1 MASQAPASDPGKT
14 AASPA
19 PAPPAPAGGD
29 GPAGRDGRAGGPG
42 RAGGRGRLRAS
53 IDTVGETAELFA
65 SSRPGLTIFA
75 VLVLKALIALFGGAG
90 AGWLRVLDAAGTVAL
105 VGALGYLL
113 VRMVNRLQH
122 RFLWRVRRKLVLS
135 FVLIGFV
142 PILLSVV
149 FFLMSGVLLLTTVS
163 SSLVQL
169 SFSDVMEDANDLAA
183 MTAVDLGGLV
193 EPAEVRAVLAGRV
206 QAVEE
211 RYPDASIAVLWNQAG
226 RDRAA
231 GAGPWR
237 HASRDLRF
245 PAWLGAPPDTGGLG
259 DVSDG
264 GGLAEAPDGSP
275 RDAGGPVDA
284 PDRPSPDAGGLVVT
298 RGRAGWTVV
307 ARGVERFDEDGP
319 VYAVVADLPIAG
331 EVTRRMQAAR
341 GVTFTHFSVT
351 PTVGGA
357 GFGSAGADASPAAAA
372 FEALRFPFGAPPPD
386 GAPALDLP
394 YEYEA
399 RVDLLD
405 WSTGRRGHGAVG
417 FRVHPMVF
425 YREVVEGG
433 EYAVDVFVL
442 GLLVLGVMF
451 LTIEAAAMVM
461 GFALAGS
468 ITGAVDELFT
478 GTERVRAGDFAHR
491 IRVETE
497 DQLGELAESF
507 NTMTGSVSDLLTQAE
522 EKRRL
527 EEELRIARDIQMSLL
542 PEGPASVPGLAVA
555 AACRPAREVGGDYFD
570 FIRLD
575 EHRLGVLVADVSG
588 KGTSA
593 AFYMAELKG
602 VVLSLSRF
610 HQSPRELLIEVNRIL
625 SATLD
630 GRTFITMTYA
640 VVDLAARRLTYAR
653 AGHTPLIHVPS
664 AADGSR
670 TTQVL
675 APDGLIVGLQIDGV
689 EAKFAELLEESAFP
703 IETGD
708 LVALFTDGVTEAMNE
723 ESDLFG
729 EDRLSRTLTERIHL
743 APDDLKQRIL
753 GDVEAFA
760 GAAEQHD
767 DMTIVLLRV
776 GDPPPLPP
784 PASRP

>member
-1 MASQAPASDPGKT
+1 MASQAPSPGLPAENADPR
-14 AASPA
+14 P
-19 PAPPAPAGGD
+19 PAPPGAA
-29 GPAGRDGRAGGPG
+29 RGPG
-42 RAGGRGRLRAS
+42 GGRGRLRAAVDA
-53 IDTVGETAELFA
+53 IGEVTELFA
-65 SSRPGLTIFA
+65 ASTPGLTILA
-75 VLVLKALIALFGGAG
+75 VLGLKVLIALLGGAG
-90 AGWLRVLDAAGTVAL
+90 PGWLRVLDAAGTLAL
-105 VGALGYLL
+105 VAALGYLL
-113 VRMVNRLQH
+113 VRMLNRLQQ

-135 FVLIGFV
+135 YVLIGFV

-149 FFLMSGVLLLTTVS
+149 FFLVSGVVLLSSVS

-169 SFSDVMEDANDLAA
+169 SFSDVMEDANELAA
-183 MTAVDLGGLV
+183 MTAVDLGDLV

-206 QAVEE
+206 RAVEE
-211 RYPDASIAVLWNQAG
+211 RYPGASLAVSWKQAG
-226 RDRAA
+226 RDRVA

-237 HASRDLRF
+237 HVSGDLRF
-245 PAWLGAPPDTGGLG
+245 PAWLGAPPDAGGLG
-259 DVSDG
+259 DVPDAG
-264 GGLAEAPDGSP
+264 ARADAPDGP
-275 RDAGGPVDA
+275 L
-284 PDRPSPDAGGLVVT
+284 PDAGGLVVT
-298 RGRAGWTVV
+298 RSRAGWTVV
-307 ARGVERFDEDGP
+307 ARGVQRFDEDGP
-319 VYAVVADLPIAG
+319 AYAVVADLPIAG
-331 EVTRRMQAAR
+331 DVILRIQASR
-341 GVTFTHFSVT
+341 GVTLTYFSVT
-351 PTVGGA
+351 EAADEAGA
-357 GFGSAGADASPAAAA
+357 GTDSAGATLAATS
-372 FEALRFPFGAPPPD
+372 FDGRQVSFGAPP
-386 GAPALDLP
+386 LDVASTLEVP
-394 YEYEA
+394 MTA
-399 RVDLLD
+399 HVDLLD
-405 WSTGRRGHGAVG
+405 WSSGRRGRGRVG
-417 FRVHPMVF
+417 FRMPLTVF
-425 YREVVEGG
+425 SRQLAQE
-433 EYAVDVFVL
+433 VDVSLVTSFLVVL
-442 GLLVLGVMF
+442 GLLGTMF
-451 LTIEAAAMVM
+451 LIIEGAALVLC
-461 GFALAGS
+461 FALARS
-468 ITGAVDELFT
+468 ITGAVHELFT
-478 GTERVRAGDFAHR
+478 GTERVQKGDLTHR

-507 NTMTGSVSDLLTQAE
+507 NAMTGSISDLLTQAE

-542 PEGPASVPGLAVA
+542 PEGPASMPGLAVA

-575 EHRLGVLVADVSG
+575 EHRIGVLVADVSG

-703 IETGD
+703 IEAGD

-723 ESDLFG
+723 ASDLFG
-729 EDRLSRTLTERIHL
+729 EERLSRTLTEQLHL

-776 GDPPPLPP
+776 GDAPPFPP

>member
-1 MASQAPASDPGKT
+1 MASQAPSPGLPAGT
-14 AASPA
+14 ATA
-19 PAPPAPAGGD
+19 PPPAPRGSGR
-29 GPAGRDGRAGGPG
+29 GPEG
-42 RAGGRGRLRAS
+42 GGRGRLRLVIEAL
-53 IDTVGETAELFA
+53 GETAELFA
-65 SSRPGLTIFA
+65 VSGPGLTILA
-75 VLVLKALIALFGGAG
+75 VLVLKALIALFGDA
-90 AGWLRVLDAAGTVAL
+90 ASGWLRVLDAAGTLAL
-105 VGALGYLL
+105 VAALGYLL
-113 VRMVNRLQH
+113 VRMLNRLQQ

-135 FVLIGFV
+135 YILIGFV
-142 PILLSVV
+142 PILLSAV
-149 FFLMSGVLLLTTVS
+149 FFLVSGAVLLSAVS

-169 SFSDVMEDANDLAA
+169 SFSDVMEDANELAA
-183 MTAVDLGGLV
+183 MTAVDLGDLV

-206 QAVEE
+206 RAVQE
-211 RYPDASIAVLWNQAG
+211 RYPDASLAVSWKQAG
-226 RDRAA
+226 RDRVA

-237 HASRDLRF
+237 HVSGDLRF
-245 PAWLGAPPDTGGLG
+245 PAWLGAPPDDGGLG
-259 DVSDG
+259 DARG
-264 GGLAEAPDGSP
+264 GGGPADAPDG
-275 RDAGGPVDA
+275 
-284 PDRPSPDAGGLVVT
+284 RPPGAGGLVVT
-298 RGRAGWTVV
+298 RGRGGWTVV
-307 ARGVERFDEDGP
+307 ARGVARFDEDGP
-319 VYAVVADLPIAG
+319 AYAVVADLPIDG
-331 EVTRRMQAAR
+331 EVARRMQASR
-341 GVTFTHFSVT
+341 GVTLTHFSVA

-357 GFGSAGADASPAAAA
+357 GAGPAGADAGAVDAG
-372 FEALRFPFGAPPPD
+372 FEPLRFSFGAPPPD
-386 GAPALDLP
+386 AAFTLP
-394 YEYEA
+394 LVIA
-399 RVDLLD
+399 RVDLLE
-405 WSTGRRGHGAVG
+405 WSTGRRGRGEVG
-417 FRVHPMVF
+417 FSVRPEVF
-425 YREVVEGG
+425 YRQ
-433 EYAVDVFVL
+433 L
-442 GLLVLGVMF
+442 GQSGDASLASGFLVALMFIGVTF

-468 ITGAVDELFT
+468 ITGAVHELFT
-478 GTERVRAGDFAHR
+478 GTERVREGDLTHR
-491 IRVETE
+491 IRVDTD

-507 NTMTGSVSDLLTQAE
+507 NTMTGSIADLMAE
-522 EKRRL
+522 AAEKRRL

-542 PEGPASVPGLAVA
+542 PEGPASVPGLAVT

-640 VVDLAARRLTYAR
+640 VLDLAARRLTYAR
-653 AGHTPLIHVPS
+653 AGHTPLVHVPF
-664 AADGSR
+664 AAEGPR
-670 TTQVL
+670 TPRVL
-675 APDGLIVGLQIDGV
+675 APDGLVVGLQIDGV
-689 EAKFAELLEESAFP
+689 EEKFAELLEESTFP

-729 EDRLSRTLTERIHL
+729 EERLGRTLTEQIHL
-743 APDDLKQRIL
+743 SSDDLKQRVL

-776 GDPPPLPP
+776 GDAPSLPL

>member
-1 MASQAPASDPGKT
+1 MASQAPAPRLTEST
-14 AASPA
+14 AA
-19 PAPPAPAGGD
+19 PAPPAPPGA
-29 GPAGRDGRAGGPG
+29 ARGPG
-42 RAGGRGRLRAS
+42 GGRGRLRAAV
-53 IDTVGETAELFA
+53 DALGEVTEFFA
-65 SSRPGLTIFA
+65 ASGPGLTILA
-75 VLVLKALIALFGGAG
+75 VLVLKACIALFGGAG
-90 AGWLRVLDAAGTVAL
+90 SGWLRVLDAAGTLAL
-105 VGALGYLL
+105 VAALGYLL
-113 VRMVNRLQH
+113 VRMLNLLQQ
-122 RFLWRVRRKLVLS
+122 RFLWRVRRRLVLS
-135 FVLIGFV
+135 YVLIGFV

-149 FFLMSGVLLLTTVS
+149 FFLVSGVLLLTTVS

-169 SFSDVMEDANDLAA
+169 SFSDVMEDASDLAA

-193 EPAEVRAVLAGRV
+193 EPAEVRAVLAGRL

-211 RYPDASIAVLWNQAG
+211 RYPDASIAVLWSQAG
-226 RDRAA
+226 RDRVA

-237 HASRDLRF
+237 HDSRDLRF
-245 PAWLGAPPDTGGLG
+245 PAWLGAPPDAGGPDDAPG
-259 DVSDG
+259 GAPPDA
-264 GGLAEAPDGSP
+264 GGLAGAPDG
-275 RDAGGPVDA
+275 
-284 PDRPSPDAGGLVVT
+284 PSRNAGGLVVT
-298 RGRAGWTVV
+298 RGRGDWTVV

-331 EVTRRMQAAR
+331 EVTRRMQASR
-341 GVTFTHFSVT
+341 GVTFTDFSVT
-351 PTVGGA
+351 PIVGGA
-357 GFGSAGADASPAAAA
+357 GTGPAGADAGPAAAA
-372 FEALRFPFGAPPPD
+372 FETLLFPFGAPPPD
-386 GAPALDLP
+386 GTPTLFRS
-394 YEYEA
+394 EA
-399 RVDLLD
+399 GVDLLD
-405 WSTGRRGHGAVG
+405 WSTGRRGRGEVG
-417 FRVHPMVF
+417 FTVHPMVF

-433 EYAVDVFVL
+433 EFAVNVFVW
-442 GLLVLGVMF
+442 GLMLLGVVF

-468 ITGAVDELFT
+468 ITGAVHELFT
-478 GTERVRAGDFAHR
+478 GTERVRQGDLAHR
-491 IRVETE
+491 IRVDTD

-507 NTMTGSVSDLLTQAE
+507 NTMTGSIADLMAE
-522 EKRRL
+522 AAEKRRL

-542 PEGPASVPGLAVA
+542 PEGTASVPGLSVT
-555 AACRPAREVGGDYFD
+555 AACRPAREVGGDYYD

-640 VVDLAARRLTYAR
+640 VLDLAARRLTYAR
-653 AGHTPLIHVPS
+653 AGHTPLVHVPF
-664 AADGSR
+664 APEGPR
-670 TTQVL
+670 TPRVL
-675 APDGLIVGLQIDGV
+675 APDGLVVGLQIDGV
-689 EAKFAELLEESAFP
+689 EEKFAELLEESSFAL
-703 IETGD
+703 ETGD

-729 EDRLSRTLTERIHL
+729 EERLGRILTEQIHL
-743 APDDLKQRIL
+743 SSDDLKQRVL

-776 GDPPPLPP
+776 GDAPSLPP

>member
-1 MASQAPASDPGKT
+1 M
-14 AASPA
+14 
-19 PAPPAPAGGD
+19 
-29 GPAGRDGRAGGPG
+29 
-42 RAGGRGRLRAS
+42 
-53 IDTVGETAELFA
+53 
-65 SSRPGLTIFA
+65 
-75 VLVLKALIALFGGAG
+75 
-90 AGWLRVLDAAGTVAL
+90 
-105 VGALGYLL
+105 
-113 VRMVNRLQH
+113 
-122 RFLWRVRRKLVLS
+122 
-135 FVLIGFV
+135 
-142 PILLSVV
+142 
-149 FFLMSGVLLLTTVS
+149 
-163 SSLVQL
+163 
-169 SFSDVMEDANDLAA
+169 
-183 MTAVDLGGLV
+183 
-193 EPAEVRAVLAGRV
+193 
-206 QAVEE
+206 
-211 RYPDASIAVLWNQAG
+211 
-226 RDRAA
+226 
-231 GAGPWR
+231 
-237 HASRDLRF
+237 
-245 PAWLGAPPDTGGLG
+245 
-259 DVSDG
+259 
-264 GGLAEAPDGSP
+264 
-275 RDAGGPVDA
+275 
-284 PDRPSPDAGGLVVT
+284 T

-331 EVTRRMQAAR
+331 EVTRRMQASR
-341 GVTFTHFSVT
+341 GVRFVDFSVT
-351 PTVGGA
+351 PAAGSGGA
-357 GFGSAGADASPAAAA
+357 GPGVADLVPAAA
-372 FEALRFPFGAPPPD
+372 FEALRFPFGAPPPA
-386 GAPALDLP
+386 GAPTLDLP
-394 YEYEA
+394 PSEA

-405 WSTGRRGHGAVG
+405 WSTGLRGRGAVG
-417 FRVHPMVF
+417 FRVHPLVF
-425 YREVVEGG
+425 YREVVRGG
-433 EYAVDVFVL
+433 EGALAGYLVPVL
-442 GLLVLGVMF
+442 LWLGVMF

-468 ITGAVDELFT
+468 ITGAVHELFT
-478 GTERVRAGDFAHR
+478 GTERVRQGDLAHR
-491 IRVETE
+491 IRVDTE

-507 NTMTGSVSDLLTQAE
+507 NSMTGSIADLLTEAE

-575 EHRLGVLVADVSG
+575 EHRIGVLVADVSG

-610 HQSPRELLIEVNRIL
+610 HRSPRELLIEVNRIL

-703 IETGD
+703 IEAGD

-723 ESDLFG
+723 ASDLFG
-729 EDRLSRTLTERIHL
+729 EERLSRTLTEQLHL

-776 GDPPPLPP
+776 GDAPSLP

>member
-1 MASQAPASDPGKT
+1 MASQAPSPRLPAST
-14 AASPA
+14 APSPP
-19 PAPPAPAGGD
+19 PAPPGAAGGS
-29 GPAGRDGRAGGPG
+29 G
-42 RAGGRGRLRAS
+42 GGRGRLRAAV
-53 IDTVGETAELFA
+53 DALGEVTELFA
-65 SSRPGLTIFA
+65 ASTPGLTILA
-75 VLVLKALIALFGGAG
+75 VLGLKALIALFGGAG
-90 AGWLRVLDAAGTVAL
+90 PGWLRVLDAAGTLAL
-105 VGALGYLL
+105 VAALGYLL
-113 VRMVNRLQH
+113 VRMLNLLQQ
-122 RFLWRVRRKLVLS
+122 RFLWRVRRRLVLS
-135 FVLIGFV
+135 YVLIGFV

-149 FFLMSGVLLLTTVS
+149 FFLVSGVLLLTTVS

-237 HASRDLRF
+237 HDSRDLRF
-245 PAWLGAPPDTGGLG
+245 PAWLGAPPD
-259 DVSDG
+259 
-264 GGLAEAPDGSP
+264 
-275 RDAGGPVDA
+275 AGGPGDA
-284 PDRPSPDAGGLVVT
+284 RDGAPPDAGGLVVT

-307 ARGVERFDEDGP
+307 ARGVERFNEDGP
-319 VYAVVADLPIAG
+319 GYAVIADLPIAG
-331 EVTRRMQAAR
+331 EVTRRMQASR
-341 GVTFTHFSVT
+341 GVTLTDFSVT

-357 GFGSAGADASPAAAA
+357 GAGPGGADAGPAAAA

-386 GAPALDLP
+386 GAPTLDLP
-394 YEYEA
+394 AEA

-405 WSTGRRGHGAVG
+405 WSTGRRGRGEVG
-417 FRVHPMVF
+417 FTVHPMVF

-433 EYAVDVFVL
+433 EYALGVFVW
-442 GLLVLGVMF
+442 GLLLLGVMF

-468 ITGAVDELFT
+468 ITGAVHELFT
-478 GTERVRAGDFAHR
+478 GTERVRQGDLTHR
-491 IRVETE
+491 IRVDTE

-507 NTMTGSVSDLLTQAE
+507 NAMTGSIADLLTQAE

-542 PEGPASVPGLAVA
+542 PDGPASVPGLGVT
-555 AACRPAREVGGDYFD
+555 AACRPAREVGGDYYD

-640 VVDLAARRLTYAR
+640 VLDLAARRLTYAR
-653 AGHTPLIHVPS
+653 AGHTPLVHVPFTPE
-664 AADGSR
+664 GPR
-670 TTQVL
+670 TPRVL
-675 APDGLIVGLQIDGV
+675 APDGLVVGLQIDGV
-689 EAKFAELLEESAFP
+689 EEKFVELLEESSFAL
-703 IETGD
+703 ETGD

-729 EDRLSRTLTERIHL
+729 EERLSRILSEQIHL
-743 APDDLKQRIL
+743 SSDDLKQRVL

-776 GDPPPLPP
+776 GDASSPPA

>member
-1 MASQAPASDPGKT
+1 MASQAPPPGLPASTGGP
-14 AASPA
+14 P
-19 PAPPAPAGGD
+19 PPARPGAAGGH
-29 GPAGRDGRAGGPG
+29 GPP
-42 RAGGRGRLRAS
+42 GGRGPLGQVVE
-53 IDTVGETAELFA
+53 TLGETAELFA
-65 SSRPGLTIFA
+65 ASGPGRTILA
-75 VLVLKALIALFGGAG
+75 VLVLKTLVGLFGGA
-90 AGWLRVLDAAGTVAL
+90 AAPIWLRVLDTAGTVAL
-105 VGALGYLL
+105 VVALGYLL
-113 VRMVNRLQH
+113 VRVLILLRQ
-122 RFLWRVRRKLVLS
+122 RFLWRVRRRLVLS
-135 FVLIGFV
+135 YVLIGFV

-149 FFLMSGVLLLTTVS
+149 FFLVSGVLLLTTVS

-193 EPAEVRAVLAGRV
+193 EPGEVREVLAGRV

-237 HASRDLRF
+237 HDSRDLRF
-245 PAWLGAPPDTGGLG
+245 PAWLGAPPG
-259 DVSDG
+259 
-264 GGLAEAPDGSP
+264 
-275 RDAGGPVDA
+275 AGGTGDA
-284 PDRPSPDAGGLVVT
+284 RDGAPPDAGGLVVT

-331 EVTRRMQAAR
+331 EVTRRMQASR
-341 GVTFTHFSVT
+341 GVALTDFSVT

-357 GFGSAGADASPAAAA
+357 GAAPAGADAGPAAAG
-372 FEALRFPFGAPPPD
+372 FEALRFPLGARAPD
-386 GAPALDLP
+386 GAPTLNLTA
-394 YEYEA
+394 EA

-405 WSTGRRGHGAVG
+405 WSTGRRGRGEVG
-417 FRVHPMVF
+417 FTVHPMVF
-425 YREVVEGG
+425 YRQLAQGG
-433 EYAVDVFVL
+433 DANLASGF
-442 GLLVLGVMF
+442 LLALMFIGVMF

-468 ITGAVDELFT
+468 ITGAVHELFT
-478 GTERVRAGDFAHR
+478 GTERVREGDLAHR
-491 IRVETE
+491 IRVDTD

-507 NTMTGSVSDLLTQAE
+507 NTMTGSIADLMAE
-522 EKRRL
+522 AAEKRRL

-570 FIRLD
+570 FVRLD

-653 AGHTPLIHVPS
+653 AGHTPLVHVPFAS
-664 AADGSR
+664 EGPR
-670 TTQVL
+670 TPRVL
-675 APDGLIVGLQIDGV
+675 APDGLVVGLQIDGI
-689 EAKFAELLEESAFP
+689 EAKFAELLEESSFP

-729 EDRLSRTLTERIHL
+729 EERLGRTLTEQIHL
-743 APDDLKQRIL
+743 PSDDLKQRVL

-776 GDPPPLPP
+776 GDAPSPAPF
-784 PASRP
+784 ASRP

>member
-1 MASQAPASDPGKT
+1 MASQAPSSNLPAGT
-14 AASPA
+14 A
-19 PAPPAPAGGD
+19 PAPPPAP
-29 GPAGRDGRAGGPG
+29 RGPG
-42 RAGGRGRLRAS
+42 RGPGGGGRGRLRLVIEAL
-53 IDTVGETAELFA
+53 GETAELFA
-65 SSRPGLTIFA
+65 TSGPGRTILA
-75 VLVLKALIALFGGAG
+75 VLVLKTVVGLFGGLA
-90 AGWLRVLDAAGTVAL
+90 APAWLRVLDTAGTVAL
-105 VGALGYLL
+105 VAALGYLL
-113 VRMVNRLQH
+113 VRVLTLLQQ
-122 RFLWRVRRKLVLS
+122 RFLWRVRRRLVLS
-135 FVLIGFV
+135 YVLIGFV

-149 FFLMSGVLLLTTVS
+149 FFLVSGVLLLTTVS

-183 MTAVDLGGLV
+183 MTAIDLGGLV
-193 EPAEVRAVLAGRV
+193 EPGEVRAVLAGRV

-237 HASRDLRF
+237 HDSRDLRF
-245 PAWLGAPPDTGGLG
+245 PAWLGAPPD
-259 DVSDG
+259 
-264 GGLAEAPDGSP
+264 
-275 RDAGGPVDA
+275 AGGPGDA
-284 PDRPSPDAGGLVVT
+284 RDGAPPDAGGLVVT

-331 EVTRRMQAAR
+331 EVARRMQASR
-341 GVTFTHFSVT
+341 GVTLTDFSVT

-357 GFGSAGADASPAAAA
+357 GAGPAGADAGPAAA
-372 FEALRFPFGAPPPD
+372 FEALRFPFGSPPPD
-386 GAPALDLP
+386 GAPTLVRSA
-394 YEYEA
+394 EA
-399 RVDLLD
+399 HVDLLD
-405 WSTGRRGHGAVG
+405 WSTGRRGRGEVR
-417 FRVHPMVF
+417 FTVHPEVF
-425 YREVVEGG
+425 YRQLAQGSDANLASG
-433 EYAVDVFVL
+433 F
-442 GLLVLGVMF
+442 LLVLMFIGVMF
-451 LTIEAAAMVM
+451 LTIEAAAIIM

-468 ITGAVDELFT
+468 ITGAVHELFT
-478 GTERVRAGDFAHR
+478 GTERVREGDFTHR
-491 IRVETE
+491 IRVDTD

-507 NTMTGSVSDLLTQAE
+507 NTMTGSIADLMAE
-522 EKRRL
+522 AAEKRRL

-542 PEGPASVPGLAVA
+542 PEGTASVPGLVVT
-555 AACRPAREVGGDYFD
+555 AACRPAREVGGDYYD

-602 VVLSLSRF
+602 VALSLSRF
-610 HQSPRELLIEVNRIL
+610 HQSPREFLIEVNRIL

-640 VVDLAARRLTYAR
+640 VLDLAARRLTYAR
-653 AGHTPLIHVPS
+653 AGHTPLIHVTRAP
-664 AADGSR
+664 DGPR
-670 TTQVL
+670 RPKVL
-675 APDGLIVGLQIDGV
+675 APDGLVVGLQIDGV
-689 EAKFAELLEESAFP
+689 EEKFTELLEESSLAL
-703 IETGD
+703 ETGD

-729 EDRLSRTLTERIHL
+729 EERLSRTLTEQIHL

-776 GDPPPLPP
+776 GDAPSLPP

>member
-1 MASQAPASDPGKT
+1 MASQAPSPGPSSST
-14 AASPA
+14 A
-19 PAPPAPAGGD
+19 PAPPPTPRGSE
-29 GPAGRDGRAGGPG
+29 RGPG
-42 RAGGRGRLRAS
+42 GGGRGRLRAAV
-53 IDTVGETAELFA
+53 DALGEVAELFA
-65 SSRPGLTIFA
+65 ASTPGLTILA
-75 VLVLKALIALFGGAG
+75 VLGLKALIALFGGAG
-90 AGWLRVLDAAGTVAL
+90 SGWLQVLDAAGTLAL
-105 VGALGYLL
+105 VVALGYLL
-113 VRMVNRLQH
+113 VRMLNLLQQ

-135 FVLIGFV
+135 YVLIGFV

-149 FFLMSGVLLLTTVS
+149 FFLVSGALLLTTVS

-193 EPAEVRAVLAGRV
+193 EPAEVRVVLAGRV

-211 RYPDASIAVLWNQAG
+211 RYPDASIAVLWNEAG

-237 HASRDLRF
+237 HDSRDLRF
-245 PAWLGAPPDTGGLG
+245 PVWLGAPPD
-259 DVSDG
+259 
-264 GGLAEAPDGSP
+264 
-275 RDAGGPVDA
+275 AGGPGDA
-284 PDRPSPDAGGLVVT
+284 RDGAPVDAGGLVVT

-307 ARGVERFDEDGP
+307 ARGVARFDEDGP

-331 EVTRRMQAAR
+331 EVARRMQASR
-341 GVTFTHFSVT
+341 GVTFIDFSVT

-357 GFGSAGADASPAAAA
+357 GADSAGADPAAAL
-372 FEALRFPFGAPPPD
+372 EALRFPFGAPPPD
-386 GAPALDLP
+386 GAPTLDLS
-394 YEYEA
+394 YYYEA
-399 RVDLLD
+399 RVELLD
-405 WSTGRRGHGAVG
+405 WSTGRRGRGAVG
-417 FRVHPMVF
+417 FRVHPTVF

-433 EYAVDVFVL
+433 EYAL
-442 GLLVLGVMF
+442 GLFVWGLLWLGVMF

-468 ITGAVDELFT
+468 ITGAVHELFT
-478 GTERVRAGDFAHR
+478 GTERVRQGDLTHR
-491 IRVETE
+491 IRVGTE

-507 NTMTGSVSDLLTQAE
+507 NTMTGSIADLMAE
-522 EKRRL
+522 AAEKRRL

-542 PEGPASVPGLAVA
+542 PEGPASVPGLTVT
-555 AACRPAREVGGDYFD
+555 AACRPAREVGGDYYD

-640 VVDLAARRLTYAR
+640 VLDLAARRLTYAR
-653 AGHTPLIHVPS
+653 AGHTPLVHVPF
-664 AADGSR
+664 APEGPR
-670 TTQVL
+670 TPRVL
-675 APDGLIVGLQIDGV
+675 APDGLVVGLQIDGV
-689 EAKFAELLEESAFP
+689 EEKFIELLEESSFSL
-703 IETGD
+703 ETGD

-729 EDRLSRTLTERIHL
+729 EERLSRLLTEQIHL
-743 APDDLKQRIL
+743 SSDDLKQRVL

-760 GAAEQHD
+760 GTAEQHD

-776 GDPPPLPP
+776 GDAPSLPP

>member
-1 MASQAPASDPGKT
+1 MASQAPSPGLPAST
-14 AASPA
+14 A
-19 PAPPAPAGGD
+19 PAPPPAPRGSD
-29 GPAGRDGRAGGPG
+29 RGPG
-42 RAGGRGRLRAS
+42 GGRGRLRLVIEAL
-53 IDTVGETAELFA
+53 GETTELFA
-65 SSRPGLTIFA
+65 ASGPGRTILA
-75 VLVLKALIALFGGAG
+75 VLVLKTVVGLFGGA
-90 AGWLRVLDAAGTVAL
+90 AAPGWLRLLDTAGTVAL
-105 VGALGYLL
+105 VAALGYLL
-113 VRMVNRLQH
+113 VRVLNLLQQ
-122 RFLWRVRRKLVLS
+122 RFLWRVRRRLVLS
-135 FVLIGFV
+135 YILIGFV

-149 FFLMSGVLLLTTVS
+149 FFLVSGGLLLTTVS

-169 SFSDVMEDANDLAA
+169 SFSDVMEDASDLAA

-193 EPAEVRAVLAGRV
+193 EPAGVRAVLAGRL

-211 RYPDASIAVLWNQAG
+211 RYPDASIAVLWSQAG
-226 RDRAA
+226 RDRVA

-237 HASRDLRF
+237 HDSRDLRF
-245 PAWLGAPPDTGGLG
+245 PAWLGTPPEAGGPG
-259 DVSDG
+259 D
-264 GGLAEAPDGSP
+264 APDG
-275 RDAGGPVDA
+275 
-284 PDRPSPDAGGLVVT
+284 PSRNAGGLVVT

-331 EVTRRMQAAR
+331 EVTRRMQASR
-341 GVTFTHFSVT
+341 GVTLTDFSVT
-351 PTVGGA
+351 PAGGGA
-357 GFGSAGADASPAAAA
+357 GAGPAGADAGPATAT

-386 GAPALDLP
+386 GAPTLDLP
-394 YEYEA
+394 AEA

-405 WSTGRRGHGAVG
+405 WSTGRRGRGEVG
-417 FRVHPMVF
+417 FTVHPMVF

-433 EYAVDVFVL
+433 EFAVNVFVL
-442 GLLVLGVMF
+442 GLLLLGVVF

-468 ITGAVDELFT
+468 ITGAVHELFT
-478 GTERVRAGDFAHR
+478 GTERVREGDLAHR
-491 IRVETE
+491 IRVDTD

-507 NTMTGSVSDLLTQAE
+507 NTMTGSIADLMAE
-522 EKRRL
+522 AAEKRRL

-542 PEGPASVPGLAVA
+542 PEGTASVPGLTVT
-555 AACRPAREVGGDYFD
+555 AACRPAREVGGDYYD

-610 HQSPRELLIEVNRIL
+610 HQSPRDLLIEVNRIL

-640 VVDLAARRLTYAR
+640 VLDLAARRLTYAR
-653 AGHTPLIHVPS
+653 AGHTPLVHVPF
-664 AADGSR
+664 APEGPR
-670 TTQVL
+670 TPRVL
-675 APDGLIVGLQIDGV
+675 APDGLVVGLQIDGV
-689 EAKFAELLEESAFP
+689 EEKFAELLEESSFAL
-703 IETGD
+703 ETGD

-729 EDRLSRTLTERIHL
+729 EERLGRTLTEQIHL
-743 APDDLKQRIL
+743 SSDDLKQRVL
-753 GDVEAFA
+753 SDVEAFA

-776 GDPPPLPP
+776 GDAPSLPP